1 MTSEE
6 MNFNEMTEKV
16 KAALAGVANTTG
28 ATMLPTETAEE
39 IIGIVYERNFM
50 RSLFPAMPMSRRI
63 MKIPKLTG
71 SVSFH
76 QQTLTM
82 AEAGTAAGESRN
94 ATNEVELELK
104 TMIAN
109 IPIGNYLIAYGVEG
123 LLAVLRDDIAS
134 QLATNEQSL
143 FINGDTATANGF
155 ADNINGPHAT
165 AGAELNLTGVSG
177 TVNDYLLLF
186 DGLRTAC
193 IGTGATAGTRLGV
206 TVDATQANAGS
217 AFTLA
222 HMRSAIAKLGVYSD
236 NRDELAMIVPRNL
249 EVQLLGL
256 TELQTVD
263 KYGAGATILSG
274 ELGRIYGVRVF
285 ATGVIPT
292 NMNHTGKF
300 ALSGVANSVRN
311 CTIAMLVNVR
321 SPLIGNPTVAE
332 RRFSIGFHDEPT
344 KDRFVL
350 IPKQDV
356 AFAVR
361 YDEAICTIHGLAT
374 L

>member
-1 MTSEE
+1 MTDGTEIE
-6 MNFNEMTEKV
+6 FTEMTERV
-16 KAALAGVANTTG
+16 KAALAGAASSTG

-50 RSLFPAMPMSRRI
+50 RQLFPAMPMSRRI
-63 MKIPKLTG
+63 MKVPKLTG

-76 QQTLTM
+76 QQTLSAT
-82 AEAGTAAGESRN
+82 ESGTAADESRH
-94 ATNEVELELK
+94 TTGEIELELK

-134 QLATNEQSL
+134 QLASNEQSL
-143 FINGDTATANGF
+143 LLNGDTETGSSY
-155 ADNINGPHAT
+155 ADNINGAYHASNNPT
-165 AGAELNLTGVSG
+165 FGVNASN
-177 TVNDYLLLF
+177 NDYLLLF
-186 DGLRTAC
+186 DGLRAASLKS
-193 IGTGATAGTRLGV
+193 GRGGATEAVGGTFAL
-206 TVDATQANAGS
+206 S
-217 AFTLA
+217 
-222 HMRSAIAKLGVYSD
+222 HIRSAINKLGVYSD
-236 NRDELAMIVPRNL
+236 NRDELGLIVPRNL

-274 ELGRIYGVRVF
+274 ELGRIYGIRVF
-285 ATGVIPT
+285 SVGVLATNLNTTGKYATG
-292 NMNHTGKF
+292 
-300 ALSGVANSVRN
+300 SGTVQNTTTAILLN
-311 CTIAMLVNVR
+311 IR
-321 SPLIGNPTVAE
+321 SPIIGNPTIAE

-350 IPKQDV
+350 IPKQDI

-361 YDEAICTIHGLAT
+361 YDEAICVFTGIAT
-374 L
+374 V

>member
-82 AEAGTAAGESRN
+82 AEAGTSAGESRN
-94 ATNEVELELK
+94 ATDEVELELK

-143 FINGDTATANGF
+143 FINGDTATGNAF

-165 AGAELNLTGVSG
+165 AGADINLTGVSG

-193 IGTGATAGTRLGV
+193 IGTGATAGTRKGV
-206 TVDATQANAGS
+206 TVNATVANAGT

-300 ALSGVANSVRN
+300 ALAAVANSVKN
-311 CTIAMLVNVR
+311 CTIAMLVNIR

-361 YDEAICTIHGLAT
+361 YDEAICTIHGLST

>member
-1 MTSEE
+1 MTDGTEIE
-6 MNFNEMTEKV
+6 FTEMTERV
-16 KAALAGVANTTG
+16 KAALAGAASATG

-63 MKIPKLTG
+63 MKVPKLTG

-76 QQTLTM
+76 QQTLSAT
-82 AEAGTAAGESRN
+82 ESGTASSESRHS
-94 ATNEVELELK
+94 TGEIELELK

-134 QLATNEQSL
+134 QLASNEQSL
-143 FINGDTATANGF
+143 LINGDTETGTAY
-155 ADNINGPHAT
+155 ADNINGAYHASNNPT
-165 AGAELNLTGVSG
+165 FGVDA
-177 TVNDYLLLF
+177 THNDYLLLF
-186 DGLRTAC
+186 DGLRSATLKS
-193 IGTGATAGTRLGV
+193 GRGGATEAVAGTFAL
-206 TVDATQANAGS
+206 ANI
-217 AFTLA
+217 
-222 HMRSAIAKLGVYSD
+222 RSAINKLGVYSD
-236 NRDELAMIVPRNL
+236 NRDELGLIVPRNL

-263 KYGAGATILSG
+263 KYGANATILSG
-274 ELGRIYGVRVF
+274 ELGRIYGIRVF
-285 ATGVIPT
+285 SVGVIAE
-292 NMNHTGKF
+292 NLDVTGKYSL
-300 ALSGVANSVRN
+300 AGGAVQNTTTAILMN
-311 CTIAMLVNVR
+311 IR
-321 SPLIGNPTVAE
+321 SPIIGNPTLGE

-350 IPKQDV
+350 IPKQDI

-361 YDEAICTIHGLAT
+361 YDEAVCVFTGIAVV
-374 L
+374 